1 VALPDLA
8 VAADLSARGVDVS
21 DTALVATMLAVASSV
36 VRGAAQSPIAET
48 TSTVTLWA
56 TEYSQWLT
64 LPGKPVTAVASV
76 EVDGVAQVAGTD
88 YKLVHGDL
96 WAPFY
101 WGNDVEPVEV
111 VVEMTHG
118 FAEVPPYIVQL
129 VCDLAIAGM
138 TSSSAGAHDPRV
150 IAEKIDDYA
159 VTFAEGA
166 EAVATAM
173 ELPRLTL
180 NGIRARFG
188 GGAGMVSQR

>member
-21 DTALVATMLAVASSV
+21 DTDLVAAMLAVASSV

-56 TEYSQWLT
+56 VDADQWLT

-76 EVDGVAQVAGTD
+76 EVDGVALAATE

-96 WAPFY
+96 WCATG
-101 WGNDVEPVEV
+101 WGTGCEPVEV